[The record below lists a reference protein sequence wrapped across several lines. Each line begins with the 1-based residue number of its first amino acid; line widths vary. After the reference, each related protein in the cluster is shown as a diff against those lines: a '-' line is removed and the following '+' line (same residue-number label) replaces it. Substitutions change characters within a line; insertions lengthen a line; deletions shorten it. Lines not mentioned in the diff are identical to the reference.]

1 MAELLNIW
9 RIWKGVTSFSNHA
22 MFASSKEFL
31 RITIFLSGDQVSP
44 HSGVCD
50 THSPGAGYV
59 GPSHWTLLLPPW
71 PGHTQIKRSQGT
83 FQKRNTLH
91 CWLRRNDTSRQ
102 PKTYIYIQNIP
113 TNCECTLHLLRSLV
127 IHSHP
132 DSMMNDN
139 NKSFN
144 AVRHLIISLC
154 IPQLH
159 NYLMK

>member
-1 MAELLNIW
+1 MTWSVPALESVSRTGRVLAMSVVW
-9 RIWKGVTSFSNHA
+9 STPDPGVTT
-22 MFASSKEFL
+22 L
-31 RITIFLSGDQVSP
+31 TRP
-44 HSGVCD
+44 HPD
-50 THSPGAGYV
+50 
-59 GPSHWTLLLPPW
+59 
-71 PGHTQIKRSQGT
+71 KRSQGT

-159 NYLMK
+159 NYLMKYSFRISP